1 MGKPQNPQQSIVRTT
16 RFFST
21 KEIFGQ
27 NTPFSAH
34 SHNVL
39 TVNTLCSQFN
49 FSRSTPHITSHRLAC
64 FAPRYLPNGNA
75 KHGLLECETWLSATP
90 LGMFR
95 NVAAQKSHLNR
106 IKTQFSHA
114 ISHRKACTDFS
125 ELSEHF
131 DLSHLT
137 ATTKKP
143 TIEQREGC
151 SPADHRFSEVF
162 YQVFKNYISCKPMSA
177 HSRRISSGQMLAC
190 ISPMWALWSSTMHK
204 RLWPMPPP
212 MLRGSLSPNSCWW
225 K

>member
-39 TVNTLCSQFN
+39 TVNTLYSQFN

-95 NVAAQKSHLNR
+95 NVAAQKSRLNR

-114 ISHRKACTDFS
+114 ISHRKACTDFQNF
-125 ELSEHF
+125 LN
-131 DLSHLT
+131 
-137 ATTKKP
+137 
-143 TIEQREGC
+143 I
-151 SPADHRFSEVF
+151 
-162 YQVFKNYISCKPMSA
+162 
-177 HSRRISSGQMLAC
+177 LAC
-190 ISPMWALWSSTMHK
+190 RTSRQQQKNRPSNSARGA
-204 RLWPMPPP
+204 RLPIIGFRKCFIKY
-212 MLRGSLSPNSCWW
+212 LRII
-225 K
+225 